1 MGAHLI
7 RAGWYH
13 DVENLDDCL
22 SVNCNWAN
30 ASNLLWCGPRLV
42 DEANAAPGEVSTS
55 HFLRRVAARAAST
68 RDPRDLAA
76 AAAAARALEG
86 REGDAAV
93 ALAAA
98 ADARRAALVDPAD
111 SDSDSGEDF
120 LGRVGADLFDEDKT
134 PRRRPTRRGWTPG
147 FHDVVDRGVDR
158 FTCDVGGH
166 KVSCKLGYRE
176 SGTGSSVWDGAV
188 VLARFLETH
197 PSHVRGK
204 RVIELGAGT
213 GFGGLCAAA
222 LGASNVTLTDIEAC
236 LPLLRENAAGVA
248 GVVVEALDWT
258 EPVAPSLRADVLLA
272 ADCLLPGR
280 EGLFAPL
287 ATTLAAP
294 LAGDAVAYF
303 VYEQRCMD
311 CGPFFELLRGAGVA
325 VSCIPDDDLHPE
337 YRAPEIRVLELRRDL
352 T

>member
-1 MGAHLI
+1 MSATK
-7 RAGWYH
+7 R
-13 DVENLDDCL
+13 
-22 SVNCNWAN
+22 
-30 ASNLLWCGPRLV
+30 
-42 DEANAAPGEVSTS
+42 
-55 HFLRRVAARAAST
+55 LRRSNAMALRSWLANFFG
-68 RDPRDLAA
+68 RDPADERKIAA
-76 AAAAARALEG
+76 IVEKLRADGAEADF
-86 REGDAAV
+86 RSAEDAERAV
-93 ALAAA
+93 ASAAA
-98 ADARRAALVDPAD
+98 ADARRAALDPD
-111 SDSDSGEDF
+111 SDSDSGEEF
-120 LGRVGADLFDEDKT
+120 LGRVGADLFEDDET

-147 FHDVVDRGVDR
+147 FHDVVDRGVTS
-158 FTCDVGGH
+158 FKVEVGGH

-197 PSHVRGK
+197 PHLVCGK
-204 RVIELGAGT
+204 MVLELGAGT

-236 LPLLRENAAGVA
+236 LPLLRENAAGVD

-258 EPVAPSLRADVLLA
+258 EPVPSGVSCDVVIA

-287 ATTLAAP
+287 ATTLAAL

-311 CGPFFELLRGAGVA
+311 CGPFFDLLRGAGV
-325 VSCIPDDDLHPE
+325 SSKRIPDDDLHPE
-337 YRAPEIRVLELRRDL
+337 YRAPEIRVLALRR